1 MSIIKAF
8 NEHFEE
14 FVTDIKRVFPND
26 LDIATAHNALLM
38 LKKNNP
44 KLILI
49 TFRDCVA
56 KPYKEQIE
64 KSDISFFINKDYNK
78 DFNIEGETNSLI
90 ISKIDTLREPVS
102 KMTKEEQNKVIE
114 YIQNLTKLSE
124 LYV

>member
-44 KLILI
+44 KPILV

-78 DFNIEGETNSLI
+78 DFNIEGEINSLI

-102 KMTKEEQNKVIE
+102 KMSKEDQNKVIE